1 MIHFSPP
8 AYTFRVNR
16 NHNEKM
22 YWIHSSLLPY
32 VLEPAQDFLVTLNNA
47 YGYFKDHLNREI
59 SHKTLPKI
67 NREPWQYSEV
77 HASVILCSSEIR
89 AALIKA
95 NEMDTF
101 LEACWN
107 AKSKFSPSIL
117 EEDLLK
123 LKEDLVKCFATIDNT
138 AIQLKKI
145 RTAEMKLLEQ
155 AVQKLHLPAVEEEEI
170 DTEKCN
176 IKSVS
181 EDTELDIKD
190 QVFYFE
196 KTEDEKIDFKAE
208 DYLTGPGKAE
218 IQATKIVLGEL
229 KRKLV
234 KREDEMRHREAIALE
249 DTMPEYKGK
258 IPNFPRQILLDNLD
272 KNVTNGKNNHT
283 DDTSHNNI
291 NDHELTVEEQISMN
305 EKTKDVVVHS
315 SEIAQND
322 IKPNE
327 VFNTIMLKNTNVQD
341 YNNHHEDTNNNGNVN
356 LGSFISNGQ
365 NKEILKKTE
374 DASLHDL
381 QSASTSNTQNKNTKE
396 QLTDDSDFSDFEDT
410 EKIKLLK
417 DIRKNRVSRK
427 KNHPCFN
434 AQRPASKENSRERDT
449 ALQNNEVSLENDN
462 VDEGLEPMEYTFGT
476 GMAIA
481 SLLHISRPVNDNVN
495 GLQNREEV
503 FIGDGEVSED
513 SGNET

>member
-1 MIHFSPP
+1 MIHFNPP
-8 AYTFRVNR
+8 KCTYRVNR

-22 YWIHSSLLPY
+22 YWIHSSLLPH
-32 VLEPAQDFLVTLNNA
+32 VMEPVQDFVFTLNNA

-77 HASVILCSSEIR
+77 HASVVLCSSEIR
-89 AALIKA
+89 SALIKA

-117 EEDLLK
+117 EEDLSK
-123 LKEDLVKCFATIDNT
+123 LREDLVKCFATVDNT
-138 AIQLKKI
+138 AVQLKKI

-170 DTEKCN
+170 DMDKCN
-176 IKSVS
+176 IKSVN

-196 KTEDEKIDFKAE
+196 KTEDVKNDFKAE

-218 IQATKIVLGEL
+218 IQATKVVLGEL

-258 IPNFPRQILLDNLD
+258 IPNFPRQIVIDNLD
-272 KNVTNGKNNHT
+272 KNVTNGE
-283 DDTSHNNI
+283 DDHNDVTSHNHNI
-291 NDHELTVEEQISMN
+291 NNHVLNVEEQIPVDGKEDLIQSS
-305 EKTKDVVVHS
+305 EKT
-315 SEIAQND
+315 QNYT
-322 IKPNE
+322 KPNE
-327 VFNTIMLKNTNVQD
+327 AFNKTMLNNLNIQD
-341 YNNHHEDTNNNGNVN
+341 HNNHHEDTNNNDKDSLKLFN
-356 LGSFISNGQ
+356 S
-365 NKEILKKTE
+365 NKEIKDKTE
-374 DASLHDL
+374 NVSLHDL
-381 QSASTSNTQNKNTKE
+381 QSASTSNAQSKKIEE

-410 EKIKLLK
+410 EKLKLLK

-427 KNHPCFN
+427 KNHPSFN
-434 AQRPASKENSRERDT
+434 SHRPASKESSRERDT
-449 ALQNNEVSLENDN
+449 VSQKNEVDLDN
-462 VDEGLEPMEYTFGT
+462 ETVDEGLEPMEYTFGT
-476 GMAIA
+476 GMAMA
-481 SLLHISRPVNDNVN
+481 SLLHISRPTNDNVN
-495 GLQNREEV
+495 GLQNGEEV